1 MLQLLLDVPIQLPQT
16 KETLTSPSKKGEVH
30 PLHPKLKLLTVFSPG
45 RQSTI
50 ENLHK
55 KLKLS
60 QTRGKHLQ
68 DCDMSL
74 YSNDGNAIH
83 FRGMR
88 INILLVYKAYS
99 SFSMVLILMVS
110 AVIYVQYRVP

>member
-30 PLHPKLKLLTVFSPG
+30 QLHPKLKLLTVFSPG

-74 YSNDGNAIH
+74 YSNDGNVIH

-88 INILLVYKAYS
+88 ISILLVYKAYS